1 MNTNHDDRDRSVK
14 GRVESIEELRRCR
27 EDDRTLVREALE
39 RSTEGAEPSLDG
51 LLDAVPRMLREA
63 DLRRKRAA
71 SRDALS
77 ASIPLA
83 RAAIPRLA
91 AAAALLVAVSAAL
104 VFTGNGAQS
113 TAATASGVDDLI
125 FAGNGVTEELFVE
138 SILELE
144 ETP

>member
-1 MNTNHDDRDRSVK
+1 MNTNHDNRDRSVK
-14 GRVESIEELRRCR
+14 GRVEPIEELRRRR

-39 RSTEGAEPSLDG
+39 QSTEDAEPSLDG
-51 LLDAVPRMLREA
+51 LLDAVPRMLREVE
-63 DLRRKRAA
+63 LRRALAA

-104 VFTGNGAQS
+104 VFTGDGAQS
-113 TAATASGVDDLI
+113 TAATTSGVDDFI
-125 FAGNGVTEELFVE
+125 FAGNGVTEELLIE
-138 SILELE
+138 SILEPE